1 MKGPGFFPGCIG
13 TINHDVNIKD
23 VDVMVLGQDFDSLEN
38 YKKID
43 AKKGE
48 IENNLS
54 LLFYADSVVESKIN
68 LSKFNFYYLCNK
80 RKFSMKNN
88 EKQLNIFLL
97 YYFPYGTAYDKLY
110 NEIEE
115 VYLNN
120 INKTN
125 LYIICVDP
133 IYALKDE

>member
-1 MKGPGFFPGCIG
+1 MGR
-13 TINHDVNIKD
+13 
-23 VDVMVLGQDFDSLEN
+23 M
-38 YKKID
+38 
-43 AKKGE
+43 KGE

-54 LLFYADSVVESKIN
+54 LVFYADSVVESKIN

-133 IYALKDE
+133 IYDLKDE